1 MNQGIAGTPA
11 WRTVRVWGLPLAA
24 VTTEDVLDE
33 IDRRVAANDPGY
45 MITANLNYAML
56 SEDHAEL
63 DAINREAAIVMADGM
78 PLLWAARWRG
88 AALPERVAGSD
99 LIFRIGE
106 RAGARGYRLFFLGG
120 PPGVADTAARNMQ
133 AQYPGLVVVG
143 VESPP
148 YRELTET
155 EQKAFGQP
163 KGERLI
169 HANYRALG
177 VPCCIQLGAS
187 IDFMAGRISRAPKW
201 MQRTGMEWLYR
212 LYLEPTRLGGRYFR
226 NALFMLRKI
235 VMGDRPPAGP
245 AQSRA

>member
-120 PPGVADTAARNMQ
+120 PPGVADTAAR
-133 AQYPGLVVVG
+133 
-143 VESPP
+143 

-155 EQKAFGQP
+155 EQKDLIARIRAARPDILIAAFGQP